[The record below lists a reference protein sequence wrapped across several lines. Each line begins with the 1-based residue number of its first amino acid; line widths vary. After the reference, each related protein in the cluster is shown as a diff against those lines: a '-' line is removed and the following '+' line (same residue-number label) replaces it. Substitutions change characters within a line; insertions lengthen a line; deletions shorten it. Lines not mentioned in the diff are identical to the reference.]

1 MLALI
6 HNTVVSKMPIIKY
19 ICQHTLDARRVP
31 LFTTR
36 RLWRRPLVLRRP
48 RVFTP
53 LAYRKAAMSSS
64 VFVPVAYSSKARHTI
79 SAYFLSTQIVLV
91 MHIVDIADRCKARTM
106 PPRALFGAVLAWY
119 LPTDYRH
126 TV

>member
-36 RLWRRPLVLRRP
+36 RLWL
-48 RVFTP
+48 
-53 LAYRKAAMSSS
+53 
-64 VFVPVAYSSKARHTI
+64 
-79 SAYFLSTQIVLV
+79 
-91 MHIVDIADRCKARTM
+91 
-106 PPRALFGAVLAWY
+106 ALFPAPSARLYAIDVQKSGDVVQRFCACGV
-119 LPTDYRH
+119 
-126 TV
+126 